1 MKNNGNGNKTC
12 MSKETT
18 IFEEDVPVIV
28 RRRGC
33 LLRVRIT
40 SITDDDLE
48 QYDKAYVGCIEFV
61 YNFSYVMRKSVCY

>member
-1 MKNNGNGNKTC
+1 MKDSNSPGNGRPKSST
-12 MSKETT
+12 ETT

-48 QYDKAYVGCIEFV
+48 QYEQAYVGFTFHFI
-61 YNFSYVMRKSVCY
+61 

>member
-1 MKNNGNGNKTC
+1 MKENNSRGNGRPNSST
-12 MSKETT
+12 ETT

-40 SITDDDLE
+40 SITDDDLD
-48 QYDKAYVGCIEFV
+48 QYEKAYVGFFLLPFFV
-61 YNFSYVMRKSVCY
+61 FSDL

>member
-1 MKNNGNGNKTC
+1 MKDNNDKPTDGRPSSST
-12 MSKETT
+12 ETT

-48 QYDKAYVGCIEFV
+48 QYEKAYVGSSFV
-61 YNFSYVMRKSVCY
+61 FYLHLKHQK